1 MGRENHVHSS
11 FKIDHSTFHC
21 TGKYLHCTSR
31 IVKFT
36 CQQVHPYFA
45 NFRQSMYPLNDPI
58 HSPISADRGSS
69 HPWSPWKDPS
79 RLWRRWWPQGAAP
92 LAAPGCCLMG
102 WKLPNCL
109 WGWKIKEVHN
119 RYNRWNMMK
128 QSWHGHTSYIVHH
141 TSYIISIHVLSWTN
155 QLGQPLCPN
164 QTWLGKA
171 AERWTPGIFHVAMG
185 NPLMEDL
192 MRQHWNTIYKWVIFD
207 WNHTLWT
214 VHTIWEWW
222 IYCMFYAALHHIF
235 IYTYAV
241 NTCPAAFAR
250 AASAHRCPFS
260 DVNGRSRFFPVLVGY
275 SAVPPSWKWS
285 NEVQKRPR

>member
-1 MGRENHVHSS
+1 MIPSIPPYRRIEAHLIHGVHE
-11 FKIDHSTFHC
+11 
-21 TGKYLHCTSR
+21 R
-31 IVKFT
+31 I
-36 CQQVHPYFA
+36 QVVSGGDDGLKVLP
-45 NFRQSMYPLNDPI
+45 
-58 HSPISADRGSS
+58 
-69 HPWSPWKDPS
+69 PW
-79 RLWRRWWPQGAAP
+79 RP
-92 LAAPGCCLMG
+92 LAAVWWGGNCRTAFGDGKSKRYTIDTIDETWWNNPGMD
-102 WKLPNCL
+102 
-109 WGWKIKEVHN
+109 IH
-119 RYNRWNMMK
+119 
-128 QSWHGHTSYIVHH
+128 HTSYIIHH

-285 NEVQKRPR
+285 NEVQKRPW